1 VSLEGTLAGAAAAAA
16 IAAAAAGLGLIAWP
30 AVIVVTVVSVVA
42 SFVEGALSRAFEGP
56 GILNNDTLNFLNSA
70 AASALALLW
79 WAS

>member
-1 VSLEGTLAGAAAAAA
+1 
-16 IAAAAAGLGLIAWP
+16 
-30 AVIVVTVVSVVA
+30 VTVVSVVA